1 MTILFQNLVAHC
13 FFCKDAMS
21 VEDDIPFMIG
31 DDEVYVCSDECADD
45 MSEVYV

>member
-21 VEDDIPFMIG
+21 VEYDIPFMIG

-45 MSEVYV
+45 MTEVYV